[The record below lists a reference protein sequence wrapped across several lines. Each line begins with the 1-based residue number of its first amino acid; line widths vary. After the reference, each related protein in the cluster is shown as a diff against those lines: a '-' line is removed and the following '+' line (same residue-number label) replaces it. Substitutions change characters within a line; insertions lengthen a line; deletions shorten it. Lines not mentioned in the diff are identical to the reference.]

1 MAWASGRGV
10 GGVYEGNGLAGKSE
24 NGLDKRVRNW
34 EEESVE
40 MGKNR
45 APEMVSDDCGGYDPF
60 TQICKPYDYSRHGFK
75 LSKWETRILPRINM
89 CVWVADRQFE
99 IYTLYAEGVQESKID
114 LLEAITA
121 HIDTWEGD
129 SAGEMNDTLEALE
142 KLVTGLNDLMVK
154 VREKSSKL
162 SGAI

>member
-1 MAWASGRGV
+1 M
-10 GGVYEGNGLAGKSE
+10 
-24 NGLDKRVRNW
+24 
-34 EEESVE
+34 
-40 MGKNR
+40 
-45 APEMVSDDCGGYDPF
+45 
-60 TQICKPYDYSRHGFK
+60 T
-75 LSKWETRILPRINM
+75 
-89 CVWVADRQFE
+89 
-99 IYTLYAEGVQESKID
+99 YAEGVQESKID
-114 LLEAITA
+114 LLEAIRS